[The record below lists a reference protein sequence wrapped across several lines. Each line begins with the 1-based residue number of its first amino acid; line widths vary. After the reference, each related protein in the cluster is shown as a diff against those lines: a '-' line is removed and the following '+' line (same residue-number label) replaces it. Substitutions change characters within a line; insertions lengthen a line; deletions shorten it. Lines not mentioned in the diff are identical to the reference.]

1 MATQTQERTA
11 SDLDA
16 FCLEVRAWLEEN
28 CPQSLRF
35 LPRGMDTSFW
45 GGRHPVYPSA
55 DHKAWFERMAA
66 RAWTVPTWPAQYG
79 GGGLDA
85 AQGRVLKQEM
95 ERIGAPDP
103 LSSLGIMMLGP
114 ALLKFGTEE
123 QKLEHIPL
131 IAQGKIR
138 WAQGY
143 SEPGAGSD
151 LASLTTRGEDKG
163 DHFLVNG
170 QKIWTTYGHKADMIF
185 TLVRTEPDAPKHLGI
200 SFLLID
206 MAQAGVNASP
216 IRMISG
222 NEHFAQ
228 TFFDD
233 AYVPKA
239 NLVGEQGRGWDV
251 AKYLLTFERS
261 SMGQSLGGGAGATIA
276 EVALDRL
283 GREGLAREPGLRR
296 EVAETMMETWAM
308 QIAGERMFDA
318 GKAGTLSPFSPNVM
332 KLLGTELAARRTRL
346 AMTLGG
352 FEELAAGGRDAYDW
366 LQAPPNCVAGGS
378 NEVQLNVLS
387 KRALEL
393 PEQK

>member
-1 MATQTQERTA
+1 MATQAEERTA
-11 SDLDA
+11 SDLDT
-16 FCLEVRAWLEEN
+16 FRLEVREWLAAN
-28 CPQSLRF
+28 CPVAIRNQ
-35 LPRGMDTSFW
+35 PRGMDTSFW
-45 GGRHPVYPSA
+45 GGRNPVYPSD
-55 DHKAWFERMAA
+55 DHKLWFERMAE
-66 RAWTVPTWPAQYG
+66 RAWTVPTWPAKYG

-206 MAQAGVNASP
+206 MDQPGVNASP

-233 AYVPKA
+233 AFVPKK

-261 SMGQSLGGGAGATIA
+261 SMGQSLGGGMGKSVADM
-276 EVALDRL
+276 ALDAL

-308 QIAGERMFDA
+308 QIAGERMFDT
-318 GKAGTLSPFSPNVM
+318 GKAGTLSPFTANVM

-352 FEELAAGGRDAYDW
+352 FDMLDVAGRDAYEW

>member
-1 MATQTQERTA
+1 MATQAEERTA
-11 SDLDA
+11 SDLDT
-16 FCLEVRAWLEEN
+16 FRLEVREWLAAN
-28 CPQSLRF
+28 CPVSIRNQ
-35 LPRGMDTSFW
+35 PRGMDTSFW
-45 GGRHPVYPSA
+45 GGRNPVYPSD
-55 DHKAWFERMAA
+55 DHKLWFERMAQ

-79 GGGLDA
+79 GGGLDP

-206 MAQAGVNASP
+206 MDQPGVNASP

-233 AYVPKA
+233 AVVPKK

-261 SMGQSLGGGAGATIA
+261 SMGQSLGGGMGKS
-276 EVALDRL
+276 VADLALEAL
-283 GREGLAREPGLRR
+283 GHYGLAREPGLRH

-308 QIAGERMFDA
+308 QIAGERMYDA

-332 KLLGTELAARRTRL
+332 KLLGTELAARRSRL
-346 AMTLGG
+346 AMSLGG
-352 FEELAAGGRDAYDW
+352 FDALDRDGRDAYQW
-366 LQAPPNCVAGGS
+366 LQDPPNCVAGGS

-393 PEQK
+393 PEHK

>member
-1 MATQTQERTA
+1 MATQIEERPA
-11 SDLDA
+11 SELDS
-16 FCLEVRAWLEEN
+16 FRLEVREWLAEN
-28 CPQSLRF
+28 CPVELRNR
-35 LPRGMDTSFW
+35 PRGMDTSFW
-45 GGRHPVYPSA
+45 GGRNPVYPSEQ
-55 DHKAWFERMAA
+55 HKLWFERMAS
-66 RAWTVPTWPAQYG
+66 RAWTVPTWPAEYG

-95 ERIGAPDP
+95 ERIGAPDA

-151 LASLTTRGEDKG
+151 LASLTTKGEDKG

-206 MAQAGVNASP
+206 MAQPGVNATP

-233 AYVPKA
+233 AVVPKA

-261 SMGQSLGGGAGATIA
+261 SMGQSLGGGAGSTMA
-276 EVALDRL
+276 EVAIDRL

-308 QIAGERMFDA
+308 QIAGERMYDA
-318 GKAGTLSPFSPNVM
+318 GKAGVLSPFSPNVM

-346 AMTLGG
+346 AMSLGG
-352 FEELAAGGRDAYDW
+352 FDELAVDGRDTYEW

-393 PEQK
+393 PEHK

>member
-1 MATQTQERTA
+1 MATQTQERSA
-11 SDLDA
+11 SDLDS
-16 FCLEVRAWLEEN
+16 FRLEVREWLEEN
-28 CPQSLRF
+28 CPQEMRF

-45 GGRHPVYPSA
+45 GGRNPVYPSEH
-55 DHKAWFERMAA
+55 HKLWFERMAQ
-66 RAWTVPTWPAQYG
+66 RAWTVPTWPSQYG

-103 LSSLGIMMLGP
+103 LASLGIMMLGP

-206 MAQAGVNASP
+206 MAQDGVNASP

-233 AYVPKA
+233 AYVPKQ

-251 AKYLLTFERS
+251 AKYLLTFERA
-261 SMGQSLGGGAGATIA
+261 SMGQSLGGGTGATVA
-276 EVALDRL
+276 DVALERL
-283 GREGLAREPGLRR
+283 GREGLAREPGLRL
-296 EVAETMMETWAM
+296 EVTETMMETWAM

-318 GKAGTLSPFSPNVM
+318 GKAGSLSPFSPNVM

-346 AMTLGG
+346 AMSLGG
-352 FEELAAGGRDAYDW
+352 FDELAVDGRDAYEW

>member
-1 MATQTQERTA
+1 MATEAPERTA
-11 SDLDA
+11 DALDT
-16 FCLEVRAWLEEN
+16 FRSEVREWLEVN
-28 CPQSLRF
+28 CPQSIRNK
-35 LPRGMDTSFW
+35 PRGMTTSFW
-45 GGRHPVYPSA
+45 GGRNPEYPSE
-55 DHKAWFERMAA
+55 DHKLWFERMAE
-66 RAWTVPTWPAQYG
+66 RAWTVPTWPSEYG

-95 ERIGAPDP
+95 ARIGAPDA

-123 QKLEHIPL
+123 QKREHIPL

-185 TLVRTEPDAPKHLGI
+185 TLVRTEPDAPKHQGI

-206 MAQAGVNASP
+206 MDQPGVNASP
-216 IRMISG
+216 IQLISG
-222 NEHFAQ
+222 NEHFSQ

-233 AYVPKA
+233 AVAPMK
-239 NLVGEQGRGWDV
+239 NVVGERGKGWDV

-261 SMGQSLGGGAGATIA
+261 MMGESIGAAAGKTIA
-276 EVALDRL
+276 ETALERL
-283 GREGLAREPGLRR
+283 GREGLSREPSLRL
-296 EVAETMMETWAM
+296 EVAEIMMETWGI
-308 QIAGERMFDA
+308 QIASERLFDQ
-318 GKAGTLSPFSPNVM
+318 GKAGQVSPFSPNVL
-332 KLLGTELAARRTRL
+332 KLLGTELATRRTR
-346 AMTLGG
+346 AMMSLGG
-352 FEELAAGGRDAYDW
+352 FDNLVVDGHDAYEW
-366 LQAPPNCVAGGS
+366 LQAPPNCIAGGS
-378 NEVQLNVLS
+378 NEVQMNILS
-387 KRALEL
+387 KRALGL
-393 PEQK
+393 PEHK

>member
-1 MATQTQERTA
+1 MATLAQEA
-11 SDLDA
+11 APADLEA
-16 FCLEVRAWLEEN
+16 FRAETRAWLAEN
-28 CPQSLRF
+28 CPPGARN
-35 LPRGMDTSFW
+35 LPQQMDASFW
-45 GGRHPVYPSA
+45 GGRNPVYPSE
-55 DHKAWFERMAA
+55 DRKLWFERMVA
-66 RAWTVPTWPAQYG
+66 RGWTAPTWPKEYG

-85 AQGRVLKQEM
+85 AQGRILKQEM
-95 ERIGAPDP
+95 ARIGAVEP
-103 LSSLGIMMLGP
+103 LQSLGLMMLGW
-114 ALLKFGTEE
+114 AILKFGTEE
-123 QKLEHIPL
+123 QKLEHLTNIT
-131 IAQGKIR
+131 QGKIR

-151 LASLTTRGEDKG
+151 LASLTTRGEDRG
-163 DHFLVNG
+163 DHFVVNG
-170 QKIWTTYGHKADMIF
+170 QKIWTTYGHKADMVF
-185 TLVRTEPDAPKHLGI
+185 TLVRTEPDAPKHQGI

-206 MAQAGVNASP
+206 MDQPGVNAKP

-233 AYVPKA
+233 AIVPRA
-239 NLVGEQGRGWDV
+239 NLLGEQGKGWDV

-261 SMGQSLGGGAGATIA
+261 SMGQSLGGGQGKTIA
-276 EVALDRL
+276 DIALENM
-283 GREGLAREPGLRR
+283 GREGLSREPGLRR

-308 QIAGERMFDA
+308 NIAGERMFDA
-318 GKAGTLSPFSPNVM
+318 GKAGSLSPFSPNVM

-346 AMTLGG
+346 AMSLGG
-352 FEELAAGGRDAYDW
+352 FDDLARDGQATYDW

-393 PEQK
+393 PEYK

>member
-1 MATQTQERTA
+1 MASQAQERSA
-11 SDLDA
+11 SDLNS
-16 FCLEVRAWLEEN
+16 FRMKTRAWLEAN
-28 CPQSLRF
+28 CPPGARNVPQK
-35 LPRGMDTSFW
+35 MDSGYW
-45 GGRHPVYPSA
+45 GGRNPEYPGE
-55 DHKAWFERMAA
+55 DRMAWFERMAERGWTA
-66 RAWTVPTWPAQYG
+66 PAWPKVYG
-79 GGGLDA
+79 GGGLDP

-95 ERIGAPDP
+95 QRIGAVDP
-103 LSSLGIMMLGP
+103 LQSLGLTMLGP

-206 MAQAGVNASP
+206 MDQPGVNAKP

-233 AYVPKA
+233 AVVPKK

-261 SMGQSLGGGAGATIA
+261 MMGESIGGSAGPSVADL
-276 EVALDRL
+276 ALDAL
-283 GREGLAREPGLRR
+283 GKEGLAREPGLRR
-296 EVAETMMETWAM
+296 EVAEVMMEIWSN
-308 QIAGERMFDA
+308 QIAAERMFDL
-318 GKAGTLSPFSPNVM
+318 GRVSTLSPFTPNVM
-332 KLLGTELAARRTRL
+332 KLLGTELAARRSRL
-346 AMTLGG
+346 AMSLGG
-352 FEELAAGGRDAYDW
+352 FDALDRDGRDAYQW
-366 LQAPPNCVAGGS
+366 LQDPPNCVAGGS

-393 PEQK
+393 PEHK

>member
-1 MATQTQERTA
+1 MSTLDLPELRAGQRLEKADQIASQQALNARGWLGVSWPKEHGGTGWTPQQRYIFDCELDLAGAATIIPMG
-11 SDLDA
+11 
-16 FCLEVRAWLEEN
+16 V
-28 CPQSLRF
+28 
-35 LPRGMDTSFW
+35 
-45 GGRHPVYPSA
+45 VY
-55 DHKAWFERMAA
+55 
-66 RAWTVPTWPAQYG
+66 
-79 GGGLDA
+79 
-85 AQGRVLKQEM
+85 
-95 ERIGAPDP
+95 IGPILCA
-103 LSSLGIMMLGP
+103 
-114 ALLKFGTEE
+114 FGTPE
-123 QKLEHIPL
+123 QQREWLPAILES
-131 IAQGKIR
+131 R
-138 WAQGY
+138 TFWAQGY

-206 MAQAGVNASP
+206 MDQPGVNAKP

-233 AYVPKA
+233 AVVPKK

-261 SMGQSLGGGAGATIA
+261 SMGQSLGGGMGRTPA
-276 EVALDRL
+276 EVALDAL
-283 GREGLAREPGLRR
+283 GKDGLAREPGLRR
-296 EVAETMMETWAM
+296 EVAEVMMETWAM
-308 QIAGERMFDA
+308 QIAGERMFDS
-318 GKAGTLSPFSPNVM
+318 GKAGSLSPFSPNVM
-332 KLLGTELAARRTRL
+332 KLLGTELAARRSRL
-346 AMTLGG
+346 AMSLGG
-352 FEELAAGGRDAYDW
+352 FDALDRDGRDAYQW
-366 LQAPPNCVAGGS
+366 LQDPPNCVAGGS

-393 PEQK
+393 PEHK